1 MFSSTN
7 SKLKIIDTLYSFLPT
22 KLINIL
28 VNRYFYFEKLNR
40 SYSQEGEDLLLNRYF
55 KNKPEGFFCDVG
67 SFHPKQY
74 SNTYLFYQRGW
85 RGINIDPRP
94 GSKKIFD
101 QVRPDDINLE
111 LGIAD
116 QPGGQLVYK
125 MYANP
130 VYNSFSSEAVE
141 NVEKIGEVFVDI
153 QSLEYV
159 FSTYLPKDMPIDF
172 LSIDV
177 EGFDLEVLK
186 SNDWARFRPEVVI
199 IEFFGQSIQVF
210 LESEIYTYLNG
221 LGYVYFA
228 NTVNTYFFHTK
239 KVS

>member
-1 MFSSTN
+1 MVAPTS
-7 SKLKIIDTLYSFLPT
+7 SKLKFIDFFYSMLP
-22 KLINIL
+22 KRFINIL
-28 VNRYFYFEKLNR
+28 VNRYFFYEHLNR

-55 KNKPEGFFCDVG
+55 KNKPTGFFCDVG

-74 SNTYLFYQRGW
+74 SNTYLFYQKGW

-94 GSKKIFD
+94 GSKEIFD
-101 QVRPDDINLE
+101 QARPHDINLE

-116 QPGGQLVYK
+116 QPGGKLVYS
-125 MYANP
+125 MYSNP

-141 NVEKIGEVFVDI
+141 EVEKIGEVLVEI

-159 FSTYLPKDMPIDF
+159 FDTYLPKGMSIDF

-186 SNDWARFRPEVVI
+186 SNNWSRYSPEVVI
-199 IEFFGQSIQVF
+199 VEFFGQSIQLF
-210 LESEIYTYLNG
+210 LESRIYGLLSG

-228 NTVNTYFFHTK
+228 NTVNTYFFHIK
-239 KVS
+239 KDS